1 MRIDLFVTCI
11 NDALFPETGKA
22 TVRLLERLGHEVHFN
37 PDQTC
42 CGQMHMNTGYQAE
55 ALKIVRHFVR
65 VFKDADI
72 IVAPSGSCVAMVR
85 DLYPKLTE
93 WCGDHGLH
101 QAVLELGPKTFEL
114 CEFLVKKLEIEDVGA
129 HYPHVV
135 TYHPSCHA
143 MRVVKVGDAPVRLLR
158 HVKGLTLIELGDSDQ
173 CCGFGGTFSVKN
185 AETSTA
191 MLTDKIRNVLDAKAE
206 VCTAGDNSCLMHIG
220 GGLSRMRT
228 GVRAVH
234 IAEILASTEEVAPK

>member
-22 TVRLLERLGHEVHFN
+22 TVRLLERLGHEVRFN

-42 CGQMHMNTGYQAE
+42 CGQMHMNSGYQAE
-55 ALKIVRHFVR
+55 ALKIVRHFVK
-65 VFKDADI
+65 VFSGAEV

-85 DLYPKLTE
+85 DLYPRLTE
-93 WCGDHGLH
+93 WCGDSALHDQVVGL
-101 QAVLELGPKTFEL
+101 GSRTFEL
-114 CEFLVKKLEIEDVGA
+114 CEFLVKRLGVEDVGA

-135 TYHPSCHA
+135 TYHPSCHG
-143 MRVVKVGDAPVRLLR
+143 MRFLHLGDAPVRLLKR
-158 HVKGLTLIELGDSDQ
+158 VRGLTLVELGDSDQ

-191 MLTDKIRNVLDAKAE
+191 MLTDKIRNVLDARAE
-206 VCTAGDNSCLMHIG
+206 VCVGGDNSCLMHIG
-220 GGLSRMRT
+220 GGLSRMRS
-228 GVRAVH
+228 GVKAVH
-234 IAEILASTEEVAPK
+234 IAEILASTEGS